1 MVAAVKV
8 LSIALKKLSR
18 GVFVEV
24 IRMNCRA
31 YATLLLLSA
40 ISSVALAAN
49 TADLSG
55 TSWQLVK
62 IMSMDDSSASPDD
75 PSEYTLMFGKDG
87 RAAIQA
93 DCNRGTGSWSSRS
106 QSQLAFSKI
115 ASTRALCP
123 PGSISEKFLAQFEWV
138 RSYTVRDGHLFL
150 ATMADGSI
158 IEFEP
163 LGSAVATVYGEEI
176 RTSDAARVQ
185 EMILTRLFNRYAAD
199 NAIQTEPE
207 EIRAYLGKMRR
218 GMVKEG
224 LSADRSLTQAEAQE
238 VVAMRR
244 NMAQSIVRQWKIN
257 RSLYERYGGRVIYQQ
272 LGPEPLDAY
281 RNFLEHKQREGAFTI
296 DDKAMADRFW
306 RYFTDESIHDFM
318 ERGGPDEERAFS
330 VPPWEQ

>member
-1 MVAAVKV
+1 
-8 LSIALKKLSR
+8 
-18 GVFVEV
+18 
-24 IRMNCRA
+24 MNCRA

-62 IMSMDDSSASPDD
+62 IMSMDDSSASPDH
-75 PSEYTLMFGKDG
+75 PSKYTLKFVKDG

-93 DCNRGTGSWSSRS
+93 DCNQGTGSWSSRS

-176 RTSDAARVQ
+176 RTSDAARVR

>member
-1 MVAAVKV
+1 
-8 LSIALKKLSR
+8 
-18 GVFVEV
+18 
-24 IRMNCRA
+24 MNCRA

-49 TADLSG
+49 TADLSA

-75 PSEYTLMFGKDG
+75 PSKYTLKFGKDG

-138 RSYTVRDGHLFL
+138 RSYTLHDGHLFL

-163 LGSAVATVYGEEI
+163 T
-176 RTSDAARVQ
+176 
-185 EMILTRLFNRYAAD
+185 
-199 NAIQTEPE
+199 
-207 EIRAYLGKMRR
+207 
-218 GMVKEG
+218 
-224 LSADRSLTQAEAQE
+224 
-238 VVAMRR
+238 
-244 NMAQSIVRQWKIN
+244 
-257 RSLYERYGGRVIYQQ
+257 
-272 LGPEPLDAY
+272 
-281 RNFLEHKQREGAFTI
+281 
-296 DDKAMADRFW
+296 
-306 RYFTDESIHDFM
+306 
-318 ERGGPDEERAFS
+318 
-330 VPPWEQ
+330 